1 MSQAMATQSTNTP
14 PILVLRVEFAKDFG
28 MLESLILN
36 QILYWSERS
45 GQTIDGVV
53 WIYNTI
59 DQWHEQFPFTSER
72 SIRRALRKL
81 EILGFIH
88 SDRKES
94 QWWNQRK
101 WYSVNRETLEP
112 YISPMRPNCPDRDG
126 QSGRFKNKDF
136 ISENTKETN
145 TSEYAPISINPPTHP
160 VCGVDFNEVDKDMVG
175 SDLLQTDVSL
185 NQEKSQESE
194 KTIRVKPKLKS
205 QRTPNSN
212 NEMIAPA
219 PEIPPELEATILDAI
234 TPIPLNQNLRKQV
247 LQVQT
252 DVILDAVALVKQQK
266 AQGKAKNPAGLLVKA
281 IQHNWKPNLIEENA
295 YSIPDDF
302 NEWFELARKSGLA
315 IASSLIDSVLCV
327 YTNAE
332 RWEPYEDFRAGF
344 SLSWLKKTLGVC

>member
-1 MSQAMATQSTNTP
+1 MSPAIAPQTSNTP

-28 MLESLILN
+28 MLESLIVN

-45 GQTIDGVV
+45 GQTIDGRV
-53 WIYNTI
+53 WIYNTVE
-59 DQWHEQFPFTSER
+59 QWHEQFPFTSER

-81 EILGFIH
+81 ENLGFIQ

-101 WYSVNRETLEP
+101 WYSANRETLEP
-112 YISPMRPNCPDRDG
+112 YISPMRPNCPDREG

-136 ISENTKETN
+136 IPKNTKETN
-145 TSEYAPISINPPTHP
+145 TSESSSNSINPPTHP
-160 VCGVDFNEVDKDMVG
+160 VCGVDFKEVDKGIGG
-175 SDLLQTDVSL
+175 SALLQMGVTL
-185 NQEKSQESE
+185 HQEKSQEPPQ
-194 KTIRVKPKLKS
+194 TIRIKPKLKS
-205 QRTPNSN
+205 QHTPNSN
-212 NEMIAPA
+212 NETISPA
-219 PEIPPELEATILDAI
+219 PEIPPELEATIVDAI
-234 TPIPLNQNLRKQV
+234 APIPLNQNLRKQV
-247 LQVQT
+247 LQVQG

-281 IQHNWKPNLIEENA
+281 IQNNWKPNPIEENA

-302 NEWFELARKSGLA
+302 NEWFDLARKSGLA
-315 IASSLIDSVLCV
+315 IASSLIDGVLCV

-344 SLSWLKKTLGVC
+344 SLPWLKKTLGVG